1 MKRARE
7 TRTRE
12 RRARARERERERER
26 ERGGERERAIKCGHV
41 PGFSARHRANGQGN
55 RCPSTPPPPPTGQQA
70 RPGFVLPW
78 QCSGPCAPQ
87 HGAASTGRRMRG
99 GGCAR
104 NGAARVERASGG
116 RVVCN
121 EGALA
126 RRLPRALRLRHTFE
140 SGQMAAARAT
150 SRGANRP
157 FSSRS
162 LPVSS
167 CSSAS
172 VELLLSCPSFAPRF
186 FPPKKREPVIEVVA
200 RATGR
205 GADSSVGPGA
215 PRQRPARH
223 ETRRRPGA
231 DPAPCAQAVR
241 LGGVERHHLA
251 QHHRWRRNSA
261 PTPGSAP
268 PKRRLQMP
276 PNSVP
281 GCQLG

>member
-87 HGAASTGRRMRG
+87 HGAASTGRRLRG

-104 NGAARVERASGG
+104 NGAARVERASEG

-162 LPVSS
+162 LSI
-167 CSSAS
+167 SAPS
-172 VELLLSCPSFAPRF
+172 ELDLS
-186 FPPKKREPVIEVVA
+186 
-200 RATGR
+200 
-205 GADSSVGPGA
+205 
-215 PRQRPARH
+215 PA
-223 ETRRRPGA
+223 A
-231 DPAPCAQAVR
+231 LR
-241 LGGVERHHLA
+241 LGLDHVDVDHL
-251 QHHRWRRNSA
+251 RRLLGELELGPLSPPLA
-261 PTPGSAP
+261 RT
-268 PKRRLQMP
+268 PKRP
-276 PNSVP
+276 PGRAAARCMRTEYAAGRAGRQHVRTTQASTRKTRVLLAFAS
-281 GCQLG
+281 GS

>member
-1 MKRARE
+1 M
-7 TRTRE
+7 
-12 RRARARERERERER
+12 
-26 ERGGERERAIKCGHV
+26 
-41 PGFSARHRANGQGN
+41 
-55 RCPSTPPPPPTGQQA
+55 
-70 RPGFVLPW
+70 
-78 QCSGPCAPQ
+78 
-87 HGAASTGRRMRG
+87 
-99 GGCAR
+99 
-104 NGAARVERASGG
+104 
-116 RVVCN
+116 
-121 EGALA
+121 
-126 RRLPRALRLRHTFE
+126 LRLRRTFE

-172 VELLLSCPSFAPRF
+172 VELLSSCPSFAPRF

-241 LGGVERHHLA
+241 LGGVERHHRARQPGTVPVASPVLTGGHRSVATSAMQRRTRRSARGRRPNRLLA
-251 QHHRWRRNSA
+251 AARSRASRRFPHAVARYLSIA
-261 PTPGSAP
+261 
-268 PKRRLQMP
+268 RRCATRCDNQQGDP
-276 PNSVP
+276 DCNHV
-281 GCQLG
+281 

>member
-1 MKRARE
+1 MDLSWHGSGFAENQPLPRPICPPSML
-7 TRTRE
+7 
-12 RRARARERERERER
+12 
-26 ERGGERERAIKCGHV
+26 GGTAIKCGYV

-87 HGAASTGRRMRG
+87 HGAASTGRRLRG

-172 VELLLSCPSFAPRF
+172 VELLSSCPSFAPRF
-186 FPPKKREPVIEVVA
+186 FPPKTREPVIEVAARKTREPVIEVVA

-223 ETRRRPGA
+223 ETRRRAGA
-231 DPAPCAQAVR
+231 DPAPCVQARAHVLR
-241 LGGVERHHLA
+241 RDLHLA
-251 QHHRWRRNSA
+251 QHHLRRRHSA
-261 PTPGSAP
+261 PTPGSVA
-268 PKRRLQMP
+268 PKRL
-276 PNSVP
+276 
-281 GCQLG
+281 

>member
-1 MKRARE
+1 MKREQDEESARDENARE
-7 TRTRE
+7 
-12 RRARARERERERER
+12 ARSREREREGEGEGER
-26 ERGGERERAIKCGHV
+26 ERERAIKCGHV

-205 GADSSVGPGA
+205 GADSSL
-215 PRQRPARH
+215 RWSWRP
-223 ETRRRPGA
+223 TT
-231 DPAPCAQAVR
+231 APC
-241 LGGVERHHLA
+241 
-251 QHHRWRRNSA
+251 S
-261 PTPGSAP
+261 P
-268 PKRRLQMP
+268 
-276 PNSVP
+276 
-281 GCQLG
+281 